1 MFIMMSNEQQDKNFC
16 SSKKNNATDKDQS
29 HPQQACW
36 QTVYLPW
43 GGEIYLT
50 IFKPLG
56 TKKGLF
62 HMLNINVLPW
72 VLKGTLED
80 SNVINCKQFLDH
92 RSNDV
97 FKPLPSP
104 CSLTS
109 GIDLGTEHRLWWNV
123 QYLSWLSWSTLNRS
137 FWSFNC
143 GQTLQDREEKS
154 GSVFFS
160 LLS

>member
-1 MFIMMSNEQQDKNFC
+1 M
-16 SSKKNNATDKDQS
+16 
-29 HPQQACW
+29 PQIR
-36 QTVYLPW
+36 TS
-43 GGEIYLT
+43 LT
-50 IFKPLG
+50 HSRPVDRLCTFPEEGKYIFKPLG

-123 QYLSWLSWSTLNRS
+123 QYLSWLS
-137 FWSFNC
+137 
-143 GQTLQDREEKS
+143 
-154 GSVFFS
+154 
-160 LLS
+160 